1 MKVNIQKGSI
11 IGIATKNKKIR
22 KTKRLR
28 KILKNEIKNKYCTEK
43 KLIEF
48 KNFVQNSK
56 EKIKKIVNKEK

>member
-43 KLIEF
+43 
-48 KNFVQNSK
+48 N
-56 EKIKKIVNKEK
+56 